1 MVYRLV
7 VNIELRVFKFLLNF
21 FVYNFLHK
29 DYIVFYPS
37 LIINKNY
44 KLYNVIIV
52 DKKKRCIELRKKI
65 VFLLIISI
73 LCFPMASVGSFG
85 FAVDDHTAPV
95 TLSDDHYQY
104 SPPTRMNSEPSIT
117 IVSPAAGYLHLFKIQ
132 PIKMTVASLFGL
144 QYAVVVGRSINLETE
159 YTAIHHV
166 KFVAKRMITGW
177 ETVRWDYRTLDGLG
191 TDLIT
196 ASGLYTISVYA
207 YNETDHELASDSIKV
222 FYLKVGREDFG
233 VWVNTKYNGGETITK
248 PLQLGMTDFASMLN
262 TGESKQFSVSMQN
275 NDDTTIDL
283 RFIRTKIMNNSE
295 KVVETKC
302 NIITTCDTSKEY
314 EVSVEVRFPFI
325 MLDGGQ
331 PSEDKNPYFSAKV
344 GYQSRSGQGGSNHV
358 NTTFYVGREN
368 ISDPRVFRLS
378 INPENIESGSKL
390 TFFTTYL
397 TIDNLGNELFQRTYA
412 IDFEPATELTITSI
426 PRQAKI
432 NYEFGRSAG
441 TNTKISLRAE
451 GGLLDDIV
459 QSFRLDP
466 LPSYMNFDLTL
477 IGSRE
482 FLYECDRSYNVT
494 YAIDS
499 EQNGNLV
506 TFQVLSLPQRIH
518 ASWGLNLS
526 TLGDLAASSFAEL
539 DMSEDVKRLS
549 LSFFGNDRPFISLDN
564 FPKKIRYDCA
574 VDLVRGTGELTILR
588 QSTEPRK
595 LNISL
600 AHEDLIVT
608 KSFDLK
614 NTLLCIKWKI
624 DVSNGTGF
632 VDITRDSETIITLTT
647 TIEYRSWTFTKEVE
661 LKNNHLQLTWDVNRE
676 QRTGRII
683 LSREA
688 AGGAPTLAFS
698 IAHDGWVLKDTL
710 EFNNE
715 YLELLWQLP
724 TSSGTPHAQIGLIT
738 RGENMFYNTISVV
751 DNAVQLLQIGFG
763 IQTDDHFLLS
773 WDYINGQISNFT
785 WSGKLFRLTD
795 VNIAVN
801 LAGDVFTV
809 SADLAVGEGGSV
821 ELQFNKDVAITF
833 VDAMSDTFKI
843 HGNVSIDANRR
854 LQLSWELGQTG
865 HFTIYTF
872 GQPVGDQFSLEFGYD
887 PQHTGNYKYGFRL
900 LGQNFIH
907 ITRTI
912 QWYSVNGTLAR
923 IWILGD
929 LPIPGDWSLQL
940 LWNGEWYPVPWS
952 SQPQG

>member
-1 MVYRLV
+1 MRKTLV
-7 VNIELRVFKFLLNF
+7 F
-21 FVYNFLHK
+21 FF
-29 DYIVFYPS
+29 
-37 LIINKNY
+37 
-44 KLYNVIIV
+44 
-52 DKKKRCIELRKKI
+52 
-65 VFLLIISI
+65 IISL
-73 LCFPMASVGSFG
+73 LCSPFASIGGLG
-85 FAVDDHTAPV
+85 FATEEHIAQTALMQNNQEEILPKE
-95 TLSDDHYQY
+95 
-104 SPPTRMNSEPSIT
+104 MNAEPSIR
-117 IVSPAAGYLHLFKIQ
+117 IVSPAAGYLYLFKIQ
-132 PIKMTVASLFGL
+132 PIKMTFASLFGL
-144 QYAVVVGRSINLETE
+144 KYAVVVGRSINLETE
-159 YTAIHHV
+159 YNDIHHV

-177 ETVRWDYRTLDGLG
+177 ETVRYDYRTLDGLAA
-191 TDLIT
+191 DLSIT
-196 ASGLYTISVYA
+196 SGIYTLSVFA
-207 YNETDHELASDSIKV
+207 YNETGQELAHDSINV
-222 FYLKVGREDFG
+222 LYIKVGREDFG

-248 PLQLGMTDFASMLN
+248 PLQLGITDFASMLN
-262 TGESKQFSVSMQN
+262 TGESKQFSISLQN

-283 RFIRTKIMNNSE
+283 RFIRTKIMDNTE

-302 NIITTCDTSKEY
+302 NIITTCDTSKEH
-314 EVSVEVRFPFI
+314 EVSVEIRFPFI

-331 PSEDKNPYFSAKV
+331 PQEDKNPYFSAKV
-344 GYQSRSGQGGSNHV
+344 GYQSQSGQGGANHV

-378 INPENIESGSKL
+378 VKPETIESGSKL
-390 TFFTTYL
+390 TFFTTYC
-397 TIDNLGNELFQRTYA
+397 TVDSTGNEIFQRTYA
-412 IDFEPATELTITSI
+412 IDFEPAIELTITSI

-432 NYEFGRSAG
+432 SYEFGRSAG
-441 TNTKISLRAE
+441 VNTKISLRAE
-451 GGLLDDIV
+451 GGVLDDIV
-459 QSFRLDP
+459 QSFRIDP

-482 FLYECDRSYNVT
+482 FLYECDRSYNVS

-506 TFQVLSLPQRIH
+506 TFQVLQLPQQIH
-518 ASWGLNLS
+518 ATWGLNLS

-549 LSFFGNDRPFISLDN
+549 LSFFGHDRPFISLDN
-564 FPKKIRYDCA
+564 FPKKLRYDCS
-574 VDLVRGTGELTILR
+574 VDLVKGTGEITILR
-588 QSTEPRK
+588 QSTEPRT

-600 AHEDLIVT
+600 AYEDLTVT

-614 NTLLCIKWKI
+614 NTLLSIKWKI
-624 DVSNGTGF
+624 DLLNGTGF
-632 VDITRDSETIITLTT
+632 FDITRDSETIVTLTT
-647 TIEYRSWTFTKEVE
+647 TIQYKSWTFTKELE
-661 LKNNHLQLTWDVNRE
+661 LKNNHLELIWDINRE

-688 AGGAPTLAFS
+688 AGGAPTLSFS
-698 IAHDGWVLKDTL
+698 IAHDGWVLQDTL

-724 TSSGTPHAQIGLIT
+724 TSTGNPHAQIGLIT

-751 DNAVQLLQIGFG
+751 DNSVQLLQLGFG

-773 WDYINGQISNFT
+773 WDYINGHISNFT

-801 LAGDVFTV
+801 LAGEVFTV
-809 SADLAVGEGGSV
+809 SADLSVGEGGSV
-821 ELQFNKDVAITF
+821 ELQFNKDVSVTF

-843 HGNVSIDANRR
+843 HGNVSIDATRR
-854 LQLSWELGQTG
+854 LQLSWELGENG

-872 GQPVGDQFSLEFGYD
+872 GQPIGDQFSLEFGYD

-900 LGQNFIH
+900 LGQNFIY

-912 QWYSVNGTLAR
+912 QWYSENGDLLR

-929 LPIPGDWSLQL
+929 LPIPGDWSIQL
-940 LWNGEWYPVPWS
+940 LWNGEWYPVPWAA
-952 SQPQG
+952 QPQG